1 MQVQNLYNRFCDGYS
16 GEHVKRSVVVLRMIV
31 DIDVRNKTPGA
42 AVTSNDGSNAFKGEM
57 MRKLCLRIAVA
68 LVSFA
73 GLGITAKAQVVDQ
86 VVMTVPFQF
95 VVAGETLPAGTYRVN
110 RLSDDKWEGLILSS
124 FENRAGAMVHPIEV
138 ESTHEVESAH
148 EVESTHDRKPHVSFE
163 IAGGEHFLSKIETA
177 DNVFTIPV
185 SRKAILLALE
195 KPHSDSS
202 SGSSVGTD

>member
-1 MQVQNLYNRFCDGYS
+1 
-16 GEHVKRSVVVLRMIV
+16 
-31 DIDVRNKTPGA
+31 
-42 AVTSNDGSNAFKGEM
+42 

-95 VVAGETLPAGTYRVN
+95 VVAGQTLPAGTYRVS
-110 RLSDDKWEGLILSS
+110 RVSDDKWEGLILSS
-124 FENRAGAMVHPIEV
+124 FENRAGAIVHPTEV
-138 ESTHEVESAH
+138 ESTHEVD
-148 EVESTHDRKPHVSFE
+148 STHDGKTHVSFE
-163 IAGGEHFLSKIETA
+163 TAGNEHFLSKIETG

-185 SRKAILLALE
+185 SRAAILLALE
-195 KPHSDSS
+195 KSHSDRS